1 MVLLL
6 NQIYLFCHKLLD
18 SQIRIKIFD
27 GAFLDFSPLAVILTR
42 AKIEKILLAP
52 EGQLNLTK
60 FLCSMGI

>member
-27 GAFLDFSPLAVILTR
+27 GAFFFSPLAVILTR